1 MPWVGFEPTISAG
14 ERPKTY
20 ALDRTATGTGGSSV
34 LFYLI
39 DDART
44 NKNQVIMLTNRM
56 GNNSLRSYR
65 ENNIGRVEFAGN
77 VQYLTFKISV
87 ESDPTVVRQR
97 SRTPPEVVHV
107 WDLPTSFFRDII
119 LPIALWPWGRLSL

>member
-1 MPWVGFEPTISAG
+1 
-14 ERPKTY
+14 
-20 ALDRTATGTGGSSV
+20 
-34 LFYLI
+34 
-39 DDART
+39 
-44 NKNQVIMLTNRM
+44 MLTNRM